1 MNLATSIAADLHKM
15 QHAEKGCQRLTDQKD
30 QQTKTL
36 KKLRKEHK
44 QVKPKSWAKAEGKIT
59 TQAGKTFL
67 KYIFEERK
75 SRLLRWANK
84 ILKRIP
90 NTWGHYYVM
99 MKVLLCL
106 IFLHMKKQ

>member
-44 QVKPKSWAKAEGKIT
+44 QASKNQNHGPKQQVRSLLKQAKH
-59 TQAGKTFL
+59 FSN
-67 KYIFEERK
+67 IF
-75 SRLLRWANK
+75 S
-84 ILKRIP
+84 KRENQDYQIGQ
-90 NTWGHYYVM
+90 T
-99 MKVLLCL
+99 K
-106 IFLHMKKQ
+106 F

>member
-44 QVKPKSWAKAEGKIT
+44 QVKTKIMGQVRSLLKQAKH
-59 TQAGKTFL
+59 FSN
-67 KYIFEERK
+67 IF
-75 SRLLRWANK
+75 S
-84 ILKRIP
+84 KRE
-90 NTWGHYYVM
+90 NQDYQDGQT
-99 MKVLLCL
+99 K
-106 IFLHMKKQ
+106 F